1 MDTLSCWNPPFLKK
15 ILLCT
20 IFMILTELMISVG
33 KYVMVNRVKY
43 SPVSDIRIAGKE
55 EKSV

>member
-1 MDTLSCWNPPFLKK
+1 MYPQNKHPHGK
-15 ILLCT
+15 
-20 IFMILTELMISVG
+20 SVG

-43 SPVSDIRIAGKE
+43 LPVSDIRIAGNE